1 MRRDHVLSV
10 DQAQE
15 ETVAQRTLRT
25 YPLAI
30 LGSALAALWCL
41 YCWVLGDLLGMCMSL
56 LAFAVL
62 LVVASY
68 LDPLLQIALR
78 WQSVARDQGLVASFT
93 GVPDLHWWTLR
104 RSTVGLRFR
113 ISGLAFES
121 SDVIAV
127 EDRIAKGFGYA
138 SGLVEECAGTIR
150 KSRRGYQ
157 VSLSRFDGLLEAYAL
172 PDRQVGYSVND
183 TPLVIGRGKNMQV
196 IEWNLMETA
205 GHLALQGETRS
216 GKSVLTYSLLAQLAP
231 MVDVVV
237 RGVDPTGILA
247 KPWKQGRWVTGTRD
261 MTLVAEMLEEEVEE
275 MDRRNAE
282 LAVRGWDKITQV
294 SAVEPLRVIILE
306 EYAAIMKTAAAED
319 TREARKPAEKVKPRI
334 ESAMAR
340 LVAEGAKAGIRVFL
354 LTQRASSNVIDT
366 DARGNFAIRI
376 TLRVGNGEAIKM
388 LHDGLD
394 ESWVTAIR
402 QYKNGVGI
410 VDLPGEKI
418 QKFRAVYIGAS
429 EYDRYLVAVGVGQ
442 DLALARGGVLAE
454 LGR

>member
-1 MRRDHVLSV
+1 MRRDRVLTV
-10 DQAQE
+10 EQGQE
-15 ETVAQRTLRT
+15 ETVVERTLRT

-41 YCWVLGDLLGMCMSL
+41 YCWTIGDLLGMSIAL
-56 LAFAVL
+56 LSIAVV

-68 LDPLLQIALR
+68 VDPMLQIVLR
-78 WQSVARDQGLVASFT
+78 WSSVARDFGLVASFT
-93 GVPDLHWWTLR
+93 GVPDLHWWALR

-113 ISGLAFES
+113 ISGLAFEPD
-121 SDVIAV
+121 DVIAL

-138 SGLVEECAGTIR
+138 SGLVEECTGTVR

-157 VSLSRFDGLLEAYAL
+157 ISLSRFDGLLEAFPL
-172 PDRQVGYSVND
+172 GERQVGYSIND

-196 IEWNLMETA
+196 IEWNPLETA
-205 GHLALQGETRS
+205 GHLILQGETRS

-237 RGVDPTGILA
+237 RGIDPTGILA

-261 MTLVAEMLEEEVEE
+261 MTRVAELLEEEVEE
-275 MDRRNAE
+275 MDCRNAE

-294 SAVEPLRVIILE
+294 SQMEPLRVIVLE
-306 EYAAIMKTAAAED
+306 EYAAIMEAAGNED
-319 TREARKPAEKVKPRI
+319 SKEGRQRADRVKPRI
-334 ESAMAR
+334 ESAVAR
-340 LVAEGAKAGIRVFL
+340 LVAEGAKAGMRVFL
-354 LTQRASSNVIDT
+354 LTQRASSNVINT

-376 TLRVGNGEAIKM
+376 TLRVGSREAVKM

-394 ESWVTAIR
+394 ESWLKTIQ

-418 QKFRAVYIGAS
+418 QKFRAVYIGDA
-429 EYDRYLVAVGVGQ
+429 EYDRYLVAVGVGR
-442 DLALARGGVLAE
+442 DLALSRGGVLAE
-454 LGR
+454 LRR